1 MYQAVSPHVERPAG
15 FATTMSQAQSAAQRK
30 ETPETVLL
38 RQPLPKY
45 NFQARKLPKE
55 KPPAAASTSSST
67 TQGTRVSPQ
76 VSQASDS
83 GLGNSK
89 SSTGLV
95 APTYLPSADLVPS
108 SGLDRKS
115 AAVKPFS
122 ASLKSDTDTAAPSD
136 KGALRPVSAVVA
148 PNCRTGRQGKEV
160 RLELGQ
166 TSKEKVPGAEPAA
179 VGSMRGEALMTF
191 LPGPVAVNLESNGES
206 RERCVCV
213 CVCVHMCVYCI

>member
-1 MYQAVSPHVERPAG
+1 
-15 FATTMSQAQSAAQRK
+15 MSQAQSAAQRK

-55 KPPAAASTSSST
+55 KPPAAASKST
-67 TQGTRVSPQ
+67 TQGARVSPQ

-89 SSTGLV
+89 SSTGL
-95 APTYLPSADLVPS
+95 ATPTYLPSADLVPS

-122 ASLKSDTDTAAPSD
+122 ASLKSDADTAAPSD
-136 KGALRPVSAVVA
+136 KGALKPVSAVVA
-148 PNCRTGRQGKEV
+148 PNCRTGSQGKEV

-166 TSKEKVPGAEPAA
+166 TSKDKVPGVEPAA

-191 LPGPVAVNLESNGES
+191 LPGPAAVNLESNGETES
-206 RERCVCV
+206 REMFGYVCV
-213 CVCVHMCVYCI
+213 CVCVSCFCVCV